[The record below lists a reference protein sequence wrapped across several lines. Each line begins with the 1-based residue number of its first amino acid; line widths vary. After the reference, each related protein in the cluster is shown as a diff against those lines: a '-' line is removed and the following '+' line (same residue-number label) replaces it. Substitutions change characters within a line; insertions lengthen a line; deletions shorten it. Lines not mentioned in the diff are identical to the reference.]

1 MRSSWLLVA
10 AAVALAWCPQ
20 TTTAQQAQLG
30 VPQLSRAVPVSHVLP
45 AAAAVGNATPAPQS
59 PEDFESIA
67 PPAAVPPAPLHAA
80 PFPAAP
86 FPAAILPAAELP
98 HGTCGNGCSP
108 CLQGVDCAW
117 SAGAEGRWE
126 DMRPMDFQQFGPG
139 EYAGP
144 PRLSHLAEYRLR
156 PGDQLQLIYLLTRR
170 QINGSYRLM
179 VGDEVLIESVA
190 DEELTRGTF
199 ENGLRIQPDGTITVR
214 LLGQVHA
221 AGLTITQLRELLEER
236 YTRFYPE
243 PAVDV
248 TPIRTNTLAEDIRN
262 AVGGASGLTQQAITV
277 TVTPDGTIRLPVIG
291 SVRVQGLSLDEVKRE
306 INLAYNERVVGI
318 EVEPIL
324 TEQAPHYVY
333 VIGEVGVP
341 SRIELDGPTTV
352 TAGIASAGG
361 WLPGANLRQ
370 VVIFRRAED
379 WRIVSTMLDLRGA
392 LLGKRPTPSDEIW
405 LRDGDVVV
413 VPPAPI
419 RLFDNF
425 VRQVFTEGVYGIVP
439 FGGVSIS
446 LGDE

>member
-1 MRSSWLLVA
+1 MRSSWLLAVT
-10 AAVALAWCPQ
+10 AVALASCALPA
-20 TTTAQQAQLG
+20 TAQQARLG
-30 VPQLSRAVPVSHVLP
+30 APRPLPVPPLSAPRATVPRPATRVIPISHAVPASATIPDAAATLEPVAVPQADPLE
-45 AAAAVGNATPAPQS
+45 APRLH
-59 PEDFESIA
+59 ECCES
-67 PPAAVPPAPLHAA
+67 
-80 PFPAAP
+80 
-86 FPAAILPAAELP
+86 
-98 HGTCGNGCSP
+98 GCQTCMR
-108 CLQGVDCAW
+108 GVDCAW
-117 SAGAEGRWE
+117 QNGAEGRWE
-126 DMRPMDFQQFGPG
+126 DMRPMEFQRFGQG

-144 PRLSHLAEYRLR
+144 ARLSHLAEYRLR

-170 QINGSYRLM
+170 QISGSYRLM

-190 DEELTRGTF
+190 DQELTRGTF
-199 ENGLRIQPDGTITVR
+199 ENGLQVQPDGTITVR

-236 YTRFYPE
+236 YTRYYPE

-262 AVGGASGLTQQAITV
+262 AVGGASGLQQQAINV
-277 TVTPDGTIRLPVIG
+277 TVTPDGTIRLPVVG
-291 SVRVQGLSLDEVKRE
+291 SVRVQGFSLDEVKRE
-306 INLAYNERVVGI
+306 INLAYSERVVGL

-324 TEQAPHYVY
+324 TQQAPHFVF
-333 VIGEVGVP
+333 VIGEVGSP
-341 SRIELDGPTTV
+341 SRIELNGPTTV
-352 TAGIASAGG
+352 TGGIASAGG

-419 RLFDNF
+419 RLFDHF
-425 VRQVFTEGVYGIVP
+425 VRQVFTEGIYGIVP
-439 FGGVSIS
+439 FTGVGVTV
-446 LGDE
+446 GDSQF